1 MPHTPA
7 ELAKE
12 TLLRLAQQRVPP
24 TPEHYAR
31 MYAELSGSQEP
42 LPSERLEKLLAL
54 DWSGLM
60 RRLIAT
66 WELPHRDWTTEHK
79 RRSLERV
86 LATRQPELLYE
97 RLNRLIEAWKR
108 SPSQETIHRDEET
121 SSTPEAELAS
131 HDASHEGTQREEV
144 TKNETTARFLIA
156 GSTLGEPQNSFA
168 ASVNAGA
175 DDHLYLIACLQRIL
189 ATLLRNIDILLP
201 QDGWLKGQV
210 ALLREHILH
219 RAPEELETS
228 VLQETEARLSD
239 TIEKESRLIS
249 AKRQAEQ
256 EVKQLLAKF
265 LDEIASITSVSAD
278 FQQELEH
285 AADVIE
291 QARDISELTPLLGQL
306 LEQTRSLHEHMR
318 RSHRELSAA
327 RDQAEAAQRRV
338 QELEEQLAAL
348 SEQVIS
354 DPLTGVLNRRG
365 IEQMFQIEQ
374 QRAVRS
380 HQPFSLAILDVDNF
394 KQLNDTLGHQA
405 GDEALKHLVRMS
417 RKYLRRTDIVG
428 RYGGEEFIVL
438 LPETPVEAAAEV
450 IRRVQR
456 GLTRELFFYQDAQ
469 RVITFSAGVTIVGPQ
484 DAFAAAVARADEGLY
499 EAKRTGK
506 NRVVVKNP

>member
-1 MPHTPA
+1 MPPTPA

-12 TLLRLAQQRVPP
+12 TLLRLAQQRIPP

-31 MYAELSGSQEP
+31 MYAELSGSREAPPTQ
-42 LPSERLEKLLAL
+42 RLQNLLAL

-108 SPSQETIHRDEET
+108 SPTQESMRWDEVD
-121 SSTPEAELAS
+121 S
-131 HDASHEGTQREEV
+131 
-144 TKNETTARFLIA
+144 
-156 GSTLGEPQNSFA
+156 A
-168 ASVNAGA
+168 ASGA
-175 DDHLYLIACLQRIL
+175 EKSDQSESAPHDGPSDPTAHVSLLNPQESTRSADESAKEDDHLYLIVCLQRIL
-189 ATLLRNIDILLP
+189 ATLLHNIDVMLP
-201 QDGWLKGQV
+201 QDEWLKGQV
-210 ALLREHILH
+210 TLLREHVAN
-219 RAPEELETS
+219 RAPEELDAS
-228 VLQETEARLSD
+228 LLQETEARLSE
-239 TIEKESRLIS
+239 TIEKESRLVS
-249 AKRQAEQ
+249 AKRQAER

-265 LDEIASITSVSAD
+265 LDEIARITNVSAD

-306 LEQTRSLHEHMR
+306 LEQTRNLHEHMR

-327 RDQAEAAQRRV
+327 RDQAEAAHRRV

-365 IEQMFQIEQ
+365 IEQMFEIEQ
-374 QRAVRS
+374 QRAART
-380 HQPFSLAILDVDNF
+380 HRPLSLAILDVDNF

-405 GDEALKHLVRMS
+405 GDEALKHLARLS

-428 RYGGEEFIVL
+428 RYGGEEFVVL